1 MRPGHHRFAAK
12 LLLISPIPQPWKLD
26 NVTKECLAIEVD
38 QNLKAEDLVAV
49 MERLRHQR
57 TLQQRIQT
65 TMAASSSRW

>member
-1 MRPGHHRFAAK
+1 M
-12 LLLISPIPQPWKLD
+12 D